1 MCAYPFKRLALILM
15 VMLACLFAVVLPAS
29 AQEAFTIQNY
39 SVQVQVG
46 DDTRVHIDE
55 TITLTFS
62 EARRGIIRD
71 IPLTFRGMPVNLE
84 NLQVVGDPYER
95 STENNY
101 AMVRI
106 GDPNI
111 FLDPGV
117 PKTYRIRYTLNFGGA
132 FIEDENE
139 LFYLNLIGPEWD
151 TTIAA
156 GEFIITMPKDFDGIP
171 NFTAGPVGSEDSGKI
186 AFDPGDMT
194 QRTFRATLREGLN
207 AWEAVTVFLELPVG
221 YYSGYRPPGQFLH
234 ILVPLL
240 AAIVTAFSY
249 WIWQTRG
256 KDSHLVIT
264 PEFYPPEGITP
275 AEAGFIYDG
284 AASTEDITS
293 LILYLAS
300 KGHLIIE
307 EMGKND
313 LRLIKRAPLVE
324 REKPFVSYFF
334 DKLFRGRQNEVTTK
348 ELAGSFYQ
356 EMSNTSRLVAD
367 HFQDPQTR
375 LLERSSVVS
384 SVLMTLLSFVPIW
397 ALGMAV
403 HLVGL
408 KPFFGMETVFL
419 GLMMAMFPFAGM
431 AGLVTFIVKNKVM
444 PKAMALG
451 LLLISVPAL
460 LGGAALMVALS
471 SGTGLA
477 LVVIPVLV
485 LVLAAHFLA
494 RLTTKRTPYGDRI
507 MGKVLGFRRFL
518 LTAEKNRIETLLDEN
533 PAYFYDILPYA
544 IVLRV
549 TAKWAEKFKDL
560 AMEPPEWYRGYA
572 GTRFNTLLFA
582 NSLNRSLSSAGTR
595 MATNPSS
602 GSGGR
607 GFGGGGFSGG
617 GGGGGGGRS
626 W

>member
-1 MCAYPFKRLALILM
+1 MCAYPFKRQFALLWLVAFLILCT
-15 VMLACLFAVVLPAS
+15 AQPAL

-39 SVQVQVG
+39 QVQVQVA
-46 DDTRVHIDE
+46 DDTRVHIEE
-55 TITLTFS
+55 TIELTFS

-84 NLQVVGDPYER
+84 NLRVEGGPYES

-101 AMVRI
+101 AMIRI
-106 GDPNI
+106 GDPNVY
-111 FLDPGV
+111 LDPGI
-117 PKTYRIRYTLNFGGA
+117 PKTYRIRYTLNFGAA
-132 FIEDENE
+132 FLEEGNE
-139 LFYLNLIGPEWD
+139 LFYLNLIGAEWD

-156 GEFIITMPKDFDGIP
+156 GEFSITMPKDFTGTP
-171 NFTAGPVGSEDSGKI
+171 NFTAGPVGSEDSSKI
-186 AFDPGDMT
+186 AFDPASMSE
-194 QRTFRATLREGLN
+194 RTFTATLRETLN
-207 AWEAVTVFLELPVG
+207 PGEAVTVFLELPTG
-221 YYSGYRPPGQFLH
+221 YYSGYRAPGQYLH

-240 AAIVTAFSY
+240 AALVTAFSY
-249 WIWQTRG
+249 MIWHSRG
-256 KDSHLVIT
+256 RDSHLVIT

-284 AASTEDITS
+284 AASTQDVTS
-293 LILYLAS
+293 LILYLAA

-307 EMGKND
+307 ELGKNE
-313 LRLIKRAPLVE
+313 LRLIKRAPLSE
-324 REKPFVSYFF
+324 KEKPFVSYFF

-348 ELAGSFYQ
+348 ELSGTFYQ
-356 EMSNTSRLVAD
+356 EMNTTSRLVAD

-375 LLERSSVVS
+375 LLERSSVIT
-384 SVLMTLLSFVPIW
+384 SVLMTMLSFLPIW
-397 ALGMAV
+397 ALGAAV

-408 KPFFGMETVFL
+408 KPFFGAETVFL

-431 AGLVTFIVKNKVM
+431 AGLVTFVVKNKVM
-444 PKAMALG
+444 PKIAGLG
-451 LLLISVPAL
+451 LLLVSVPAL
-460 LGGAALMVALS
+460 LGGAALLVALS
-471 SGTGLA
+471 SGTALS

-518 LTAEKNRIETLLDEN
+518 LTAEKNRIETLLSEN

-549 TAKWAEKFKDL
+549 TAKWAQKFKDL
-560 AMEPPEWYRGYA
+560 AVQPPEWYRGYSGA
-572 GTRFNTLLFA
+572 RFNAFMFA
-582 NSLNRSLSSAGTR
+582 NTMNRSLASAATR
-595 MATNPSS
+595 MATNPQS